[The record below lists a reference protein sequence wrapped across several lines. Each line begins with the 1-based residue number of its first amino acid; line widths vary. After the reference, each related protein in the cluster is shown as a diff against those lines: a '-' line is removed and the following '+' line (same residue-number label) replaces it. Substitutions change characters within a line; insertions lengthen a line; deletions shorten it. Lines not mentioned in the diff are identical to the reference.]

1 LLSNKNKKRWRIAYC
16 ATQSP
21 GSYAVIDLT
30 ELAGNFTATISSYS
44 GGNRLVTGTFAT
56 AGDGF
61 IAREVASGDRFIL
74 NSDQEYQVESVISDT
89 ELVLADG
96 PTSPVSPAAPY
107 KIFKA
112 DTAANQAQFVAEES
126 QALGDRRVRNVWI
139 EGATAYYDGQKQ
151 VISPKFHAAEL
162 AAARASIAPQQGLTR
177 YAVTSSTSAASTYT
191 RYNDDTLNVMA
202 AAGTLVLA
210 EDADQGGVY
219 VRHQLTTGVDGGML
233 YYEDSVTAV
242 ADALSFQF
250 KAIVDSYIGKKNV
263 TSRTVTALKHDLT
276 AVLVAALQSSS
287 TSDVGA
293 LINNYSG
300 LVVAQNPLLL
310 DRVSVTVDV
319 EVAVPLNGVDVDIN
333 YLPAT
338 ITIAI

>member
-1 LLSNKNKKRWRIAYC
+1 
-16 ATQSP
+16 
-21 GSYAVIDLT
+21 
-30 ELAGNFTATISSYS
+30 
-44 GGNRLVTGTFAT
+44 
-56 AGDGF
+56 
-61 IAREVASGDRFIL
+61 
-74 NSDQEYQVESVISDT
+74 
-89 ELVLADG
+89 
-96 PTSPVSPAAPY
+96 
-107 KIFKA
+107 
-112 DTAANQAQFVAEES
+112 
-126 QALGDRRVRNVWI
+126 
-139 EGATAYYDGQKQ
+139 
-151 VISPKFHAAEL
+151 
-162 AAARASIAPQQGLTR
+162 
-177 YAVTSSTSAASTYT
+177 
-191 RYNDDTLNVMA
+191 MA